1 MTQTRIH
8 VQRGFDAVRRVDTP
22 EIAVRPVVA
31 GRMDERSCEFVV
43 GDLAERDRHPV
54 VVFGKSVGAEFAAAE
69 LRRPSSVA
77 DAADPLVARQLDIDD
92 APCAEEER
100 IVGFEVDPPVEP
112 VSRPGG
118 HGDARP
124 AFGVA
129 EIEHVAVPDAGAGAL
144 RDDDSLDG
152 NPVVGEAGRDKQKGG
167 RYEVFFHLRSVYLTF
182 GFKSSSRCGIG

>member
-1 MTQTRIH
+1 MTQTRVH

-100 IVGFEVDPPVEP
+100 IVGFEIDPPVER
-112 VSRPGG
+112 VSR
-118 HGDARP
+118 
-124 AFGVA
+124 
-129 EIEHVAVPDAGAGAL
+129 L
-144 RDDDSLDG
+144 
-152 NPVVGEAGRDKQKGG
+152 
-167 RYEVFFHLRSVYLTF
+167 
-182 GFKSSSRCGIG
+182 

>member
-1 MTQTRIH
+1 
-8 VQRGFDAVRRVDTP
+8 
-22 EIAVRPVVA
+22 
-31 GRMDERSCEFVV
+31 MDERSGEFVV

-152 NPVVGEAGRDKQKGG
+152 NPVVGEAGSFEDID
-167 RYEVFFHLRSVYLTF
+167 
-182 GFKSSSRCGIG
+182 RCGGPAAVAVDDGRSHLSSTAQFEQRTFVAGKVLVDGLRTR